1 MDAKL
6 ATHKALPCYS
16 PRQGEKNGEERE
28 RVCVCVCGRDMLKRK
43 DKPKRASS
51 RQTHT
56 HMKNSRERERWGEF
70 GSTGVLTIVLP
81 LFGPFAVCAL
91 CCFVCCL
98 TFRATEVN
106 CVRWV
111 RDHLHRLVHNNRT
124 TNVSTFLFW
133 KCHTHSLSHSH
144 SLSLS
149 HTHARIRH
157 AWIYFFWH

>member
-1 MDAKL
+1 M
-6 ATHKALPCYS
+6 
-16 PRQGEKNGEERE
+16 
-28 RVCVCVCGRDMLKRK
+28 
-43 DKPKRASS
+43 
-51 RQTHT
+51 
-56 HMKNSRERERWGEF
+56 
-70 GSTGVLTIVLP
+70 LTIVLP

-133 KCHTHSLSHSH
+133 KCHTHSLSHSL

-149 HTHARIRH
+149 HARTHKTCLDLFLLALTMYKNGDGCSTSASKSPQPICGIAPSSLLAFPMQLVQRVHVLGIH
-157 AWIYFFWH
+157 VVCTDPVL